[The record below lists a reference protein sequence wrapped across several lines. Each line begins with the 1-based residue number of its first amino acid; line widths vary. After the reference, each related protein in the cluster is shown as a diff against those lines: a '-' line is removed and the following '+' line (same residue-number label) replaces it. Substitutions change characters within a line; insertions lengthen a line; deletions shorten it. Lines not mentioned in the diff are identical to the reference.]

1 VKRIF
6 CLTIILLMGYTFCFA
21 QSTGFGMGIV
31 LGEPTGLNFKLWL
44 GGPSALDLG
53 LAWAFFEPN
62 TNTLQVY
69 ADYLFHFLDLFKLP
83 ANAGRL
89 VLYFGAGGRILVFN
103 TEGNLP
109 LSLGVRIPV
118 GLTYFIPNVPMDVF
132 LEIVPIMALL
142 PATAFQASAGLGV
155 RFFFQ

>member
-1 VKRIF
+1 MRKVVIIIIF
-6 CLTIILLMGYTFCFA
+6 LICCSNIFA
-21 QSTGFGMGIV
+21 QASGFGLGII

-44 GGPSALDLG
+44 GGPSAVDLG

-69 ADYLFHFLDLFKLP
+69 ADYLFHFFELFKLP
-83 ANAGRL
+83 AGAGRL
-89 VLYFGAGGRILVFN
+89 VLYLGAGGRILVFN

-109 LSLGVRIPV
+109 LSLGIRIPL

-142 PATAFQASAGLGV
+142 PATTFQASAGLGV
-155 RFFFQ
+155 RYFF